1 MWPIEV
7 TWVEVWSGVEG
18 PGKGYRGCVVGGWRM
33 VSQCRVSVTW
43 VRTWE
48 FATLCF
54 HFSSLYVV
62 TSLFSS
68 AGWRPNKNTSNSG
81 PQTGCT
87 TCFVHCL
94 HPTSELTAGRL
105 LLSQK
110 KQKKKQ
116 LKGESTERPCPNPPC
131 DLLWSPE
138 ARCDRRLKG
147 SQACAVGGRH
157 HLSLKMAVHSGHRLC
172 KIHSTCTFTHSIHWV
187 V

>member
-7 TWVEVWSGVEG
+7 TWVEVRSGVEG

-48 FATLCF
+48 LATFCF

-81 PQTGCT
+81 HRP
-87 TCFVHCL
+87 VVPHAL
-94 HPTSELTAGRL
+94 YTASIRHQSSL
-105 LLSQK
+105 QADFCSAK
-110 KQKKKQ
+110 KNKKKQ
-116 LKGESTERPCPNPPC
+116 LKGESTERPCPNPSC
-131 DLLWSPE
+131 DLFWSPE

-147 SQACAVGGRH
+147 SQACTVGGRQ
-157 HLSLKMAVHSGHRLC
+157 LVS
-172 KIHSTCTFTHSIHWV
+172 
-187 V
+187 

>member
-33 VSQCRVSVTW
+33 ASQCRVSVTW

-68 AGWRPNKNTSNSG
+68 AGWWPNKNTSNSG

-110 KQKKKQ
+110 KQ
-116 LKGESTERPCPNPPC
+116 LKGESTERPCPNSSC
-131 DLLWSPE
+131 DPLWSPE

-147 SQACAVGGRH
+147 SQACAVGGRQ
-157 HLSLKMAVHSGHRLC
+157 LVS
-172 KIHSTCTFTHSIHWV
+172 
-187 V
+187 